1 MKFRFLFLD
10 ILLYKFCIFRNLFSD
25 SLNVARCSDPDLHGE
40 DREAKEEGVKEE
52 GDDAFANDNIELHTS
67 LNLLEVSQS

>member
-1 MKFRFLFLD
+1 M
-10 ILLYKFCIFRNLFSD
+10 
-25 SLNVARCSDPDLHGE
+25 ARCSDPDLHGE

>member
-1 MKFRFLFLD
+1 M
-10 ILLYKFCIFRNLFSD
+10 
-25 SLNVARCSDPDLHGE
+25 ARCSDPDLHGE
-40 DREAKEEGVKEE
+40 DREGKEEGVKEE